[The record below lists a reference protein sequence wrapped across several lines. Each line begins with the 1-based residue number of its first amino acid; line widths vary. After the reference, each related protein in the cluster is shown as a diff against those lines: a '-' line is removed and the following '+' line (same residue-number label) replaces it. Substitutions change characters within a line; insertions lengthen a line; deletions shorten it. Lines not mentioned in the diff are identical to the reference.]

1 MLGNGALFAALCSG
15 KVNENGAVVV
25 IALHILISNQ
35 HLDLL
40 LDHLGVGLEH
50 RNVADDVVD
59 QHLEA
64 VCLLCLHYLDSVGL
78 DDELTLAGD
87 LLSLCGLFRC
97 RLRRLLL
104 DDLLWDETDTDRV

>member
-1 MLGNGALFAALCSG
+1 MLGKGALFDALCSG
-15 KVNENGAVVV
+15 KIDEDGAVSI

-35 HLDLL
+35 YLDLL

-64 VCLLCLHYLDSVGL
+64 VCLLCLHYFNGMRLDN
-78 DDELTLAGD
+78 ELTLTSN
-87 LLSLCGLFRC
+87 LLSLGRFFCR

-104 DDLLWDETDTDRV
+104 DDLLWDEIDTD